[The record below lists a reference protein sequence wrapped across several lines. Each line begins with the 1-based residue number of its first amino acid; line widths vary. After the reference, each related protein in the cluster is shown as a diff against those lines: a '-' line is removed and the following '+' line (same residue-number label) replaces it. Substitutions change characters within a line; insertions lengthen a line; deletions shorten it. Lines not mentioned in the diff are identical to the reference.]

1 MKKFTQFIAG
11 AICPSCLEQDSIAI
25 HKDDDEIFC
34 AKCGYKEFRPGSKKD
49 SKKEAIRLRNDK
61 SSGEKLNANPSPAIE
76 KNSGKP
82 ILIK

>member
-11 AICPSCLEQDSIAI
+11 AICPSCSEQDSIAI

-49 SKKEAIRLRNDK
+49 PKKDPKKEAIIK
-61 SSGEKLNANPSPAIE
+61 AI
-76 KNSGKP
+76 NVVD
-82 ILIK
+82 IKDFNKIKK

>member
-11 AICPSCLEQDSIAI
+11 AICPSCSEQDSIAI

-49 SKKEAIRLRNDK
+49 SKKEAIINERKVVRFKASKILK
-61 SSGEKLNANPSPAIE
+61 KKI
-76 KNSGKP
+76 NS
-82 ILIK
+82 